1 MPELVDLCPGP
12 GQREIVFGGTRAGK
26 SAYQEH
32 ETLCIAETRPS
43 AMQVLIDT
51 KPRFRAQYEPH
62 PLWPYKRRDAAYRYE
77 SWSSGPMVPNSVVCD
92 IYAAHPFRGMFRNPG
107 EIVIM
112 QSGEADD
119 WRRML
124 VVLNGFVK
132 ANIKDRER
140 RIIVDE
146 ALDFYQRNTWG
157 ISPRNDVFYRASRA
171 GGERGIGIS
180 LGAHRVHG
188 LPPLVLSMCSIFVVF
203 HLRQDSDMRYLRQYG
218 IPDDTSPEGNYVFR
232 RYEVEPGGTVS
243 APFTGI
249 CEYSQAYLNQL
260 SAV

>member
-1 MPELVDLCPGP
+1 MPDLKELCPGP

-26 SAYQEH
+26 SAYQEW
-32 ETLCIAETRPS
+32 ETRRISRMRPD
-43 AMQVLIDT
+43 AMQVIVDT
-51 KPRFRAQYEPH
+51 KPRFRAETEPMRTN
-62 PLWPYKRRDAAYRYE
+62 PRKRRSAAWRYKT
-77 SWSSGPMVPNSVVCD
+77 WAKGPVVPNSVLAD
-92 IYAAHPFRGMFRNPG
+92 IHSAHPFRGMWANPG
-107 EIVIM
+107 EIVII

-140 RIIVDE
+140 RIVVDE

-171 GGERGIGIS
+171 GGERNIGIS

-188 LPPLVLSMCSIFVVF
+188 LPPLVLSMSSVFVLF

-218 IPDDTSPEGNYVFR
+218 IRDETSPEGNYVFR
-232 RYEVEPGGTVS
+232 RYEIEPGGTVS
-243 APFTGI
+243 EPFTGR
-249 CEYSQAYLNQL
+249 CEYPESYLKQL
-260 SAV
+260 AA

>member
-1 MPELVDLCPGP
+1 MDISELCPLP

-26 SAYQEH
+26 SAYQEW
-32 ETLCIAETRPS
+32 ETRCIAQSRPD
-43 AMQVLIDT
+43 AMQIIVDT
-51 KPRFRAQYEPH
+51 KPRFRAETEPMRIN
-62 PLWPYKRRDAAYRYE
+62 PWKRKNAAHRYE
-77 SWSSGPMVPNSVVCD
+77 TWASGPVVPNSVVID
-92 IYAAHPFRGMFRNPG
+92 IHAAHPFRGMFANPG

-124 VVLNGFVK
+124 VILNGFVK
-132 ANIKDRER
+132 ANIKNRER

-146 ALDFYQRNTWG
+146 ALDFYTRNTWG

-171 GGERGIGIS
+171 GGERNIGLS

-188 LPPLVLSMCSIFVVF
+188 LPPLVLSMCSVFVLF
-203 HLRQDSDMRYLRQYG
+203 HLRQDRDMRYLHEYG
-218 IPDDTSPEGNYVFR
+218 IPDETSPEGNYVFR

-243 APFTGI
+243 QPFTGI
-249 CEYSQAYLNQL
+249 CEYPQSYLDQL
-260 SAV
+260 SAA